1 MPTQHVQMNSGA
13 HSNLPDFLAPQQY
26 PKIECIFYLNGF
38 IGNIW
43 SLDSFYISVCQF
55 VNMVKNLL
63 GRVSGMSTLES

>member
-13 HSNLPDFLAPQQY
+13 HSNLPDFLAHQQY

-43 SLDSFYISVCQF
+43 SLDSFYISVFQF